1 MNEPAEVD
9 PISLNL
15 FLRYRYTPS
24 PYTIFRGVQK
34 LAPGTMLV
42 CRKRNI

>member
-1 MNEPAEVD
+1 MIAALAERPEVD
-9 PISLNL
+9 PVALNL

-24 PYTIFRGVQK
+24 PLTIFKGIEK

-42 CRKRNI
+42 I